1 MRSHPPPL
9 KDVLSL
15 YAGHDEMPHL
25 AHARLRSPS
34 TEGDAARV
42 LGYLAGFGLR
52 PTTLDQLRAA
62 IDELEGE
69 EELSAHPVAEG
80 LAVTHA
86 SDGWWVLF
94 TA

>member
-1 MRSHPPPL
+1 MGSHPPPL
-9 KDVLSL
+9 SDVLSD
-15 YAGHDEMPHL
+15 YADDGEIPHL
-25 AHARLRSPS
+25 AYARLKSPRSKS
-34 TEGDAARV
+34 EAARV
-42 LGYLAGFGLR
+42 LAYLAGFGIQ
-52 PTTLDQLRAA
+52 PSTLDELRSA